1 MIAFFHTY
9 LYVPIYNLLIF
20 LISVVPGA
28 DIGLA
33 IIVATLIVKVLLL
46 PLSLSAARTQKAMKA
61 IDPELKSIRET
72 YKNDKEKQARE
83 MFALY
88 KKYGIKPFSSFL
100 SILIQLPVVIGLYW
114 VFSTESLPKV
124 DMALLY
130 PFVHVPIT
138 TASTMFLGIITI
150 TGHSILLALIAGV
163 TQLIQAWYAIPVPPA
178 SAEVGGSVGEDFAR
192 AMTLQ
197 ARFVLPLI
205 IGFVAYSSGGI
216 ALYFITSN
224 IVALAQEYMVR
235 SSKKP
240 ILPIPQ
246 TT

>member
-1 MIAFFHTY
+1 MMAFFHTY
-9 LYVPIYNLLIF
+9 LYVPIYNLLIV

-28 DIGLA
+28 DIGVA
-33 IIVATLIVKVLLL
+33 IILATLIVKIVLL

-61 IDPELKSIRET
+61 IEPELKAIREN
-72 YKNDKEKQARE
+72 YKKDKEKQARE

-114 VFSTESLPKV
+114 VFSTESLPRV
-124 DMALLY
+124 DAALLY
-130 PFVHVPIT
+130 PFVHEPLVA
-138 TASTMFLGIITI
+138 ASTLFLGIINI

-235 SSKKP
+235 ANKNP
-240 ILPIPQ
+240 ILPVAQ
-246 TT
+246 SK